1 MICVSRGIGA
11 CSACFQT
18 LCDRL
23 VRSVRIIFAIH
34 CALCPHSASTPR
46 YRTPTLEHI
55 STGPGL
61 AAARAARRARLT
73 ALAGALAPRASALSP
88 AEDSRHSRARNECPA
103 KYGMKRCSDGM
114 FSACRA
120 RAFQPLFFV
129 FFIFRRATHGNTA
142 ERASPRPRLL
152 PSRAAFA
159 SHCFSG
165 QLWLESPTFRPSLC
179 SAATPAGRAGTNHPQ
194 LHNE

>member
-1 MICVSRGIGA
+1 MVVSGG
-11 CSACFQT
+11 
-18 LCDRL
+18 D
-23 VRSVRIIFAIH
+23 
-34 CALCPHSASTPR
+34 PR
-46 YRTPTLEHI
+46 
-55 STGPGL
+55 
-61 AAARAARRARLT
+61 AAARA
-73 ALAGALAPRASALSP
+73 SAAAWQMRP
-88 AEDSRHSRARNECPA
+88 WNECSA

-120 RAFQPLFFV
+120 SVFQPLFFV
-129 FFIFRRATHGNTA
+129 FFIFPRGTHGNA
-142 ERASPRPRLL
+142 AQRASPRPRLL

-165 QLWLESPTFRPSLC
+165 QLKLESPTFRPSLC